1 MAAIMK
7 ISLFLSCYNDTLFP
21 EALKATVQILERL
34 GHDVDV
40 PMSQTCCGQMHFNT
54 GYQAECMPM
63 LENFLKAFET
73 SDVIVSP
80 SASCVGMVRDYYP
93 YLAEQRGDAAMR
105 QAVEDLNNRLFE
117 LSEFLVNKLG
127 VEDVGAYYPHRVTLH
142 TTCHSMRMLKIGDAP
157 QRLLRNVRGIDL
169 VELPAS
175 EECCGFGGTFAVKNA
190 DTSIAML
197 SSKVKNILN
206 TNAEVCTAADTSCLM
221 HIGGGLHRLR
231 TGIKT
236 IHLAEILAST
246 EDGGQHVA

>member
-1 MAAIMK
+1 
-7 ISLFLSCYNDTLFP
+7 
-21 EALKATVQILERL
+21 
-34 GHDVDV
+34 
-40 PMSQTCCGQMHFNT
+40 
-54 GYQAECMPM
+54 
-63 LENFLKAFET
+63 
-73 SDVIVSP
+73 VSP
-80 SASCVGMVRDYYP
+80 SASCVGMIRDYYP
-93 YLAEQRGDAAMR
+93 YLAEQKGDEAMLAA
-105 QAVEDLNNRLFE
+105 VDNLNSRLFE

-175 EECCGFGGTFAVKNA
+175 DECCGFGGTFAVKNA
-190 DTSIAML
+190 DTSVAML
-197 SSKVKNILN
+197 STKVKNILN

-246 EDGGQHVA
+246 EEGGQHVA